1 MPHPNKN
8 CISELTDREI
18 QVLKLI
24 AKGKTNTKI
33 AVELGLSPLTVK
45 THRQHLLRKMSASN
59 TAQLVANSGLLF

>member
-8 CISELTDREI
+8 RISELTDREI

-24 AKGKTNTKI
+24 AEGKTNAKI

-45 THRQHLLRKMSASN
+45 THRQNLLHKMSASN